1 MVTAKKV
8 HSAMIVDDSDAD
20 VYLASHFLKRSG
32 RFEHIW
38 GITAPEDALALFERY
53 DETSVSD
60 ERFPP
65 SLILLDINMPRMNG
79 FEFLEALQALNLRNA
94 PAVVIVSSSDH
105 ENDRTRAASSPL
117 VKDYLT
123 KPLSRSVASELADRF
138 HDND

>member
-1 MVTAKKV
+1 MQAAKMV
-8 HSAMIVDDSDAD
+8 HSALIVDDSDAD

-38 GITAPEDALALFERY
+38 GVTAPEDALAMFADY
-53 DETSVSD
+53 DATSADD

-65 SLILLDINMPRMNG
+65 TLILLDINMPRMNG
-79 FEFLEALQALNLRNA
+79 FEFLEALQALDLRAA

-105 ENDRTRAASSPL
+105 ENDKSRAASSPL
-117 VKDYLT
+117 VKDFIT
-123 KPLSRSVASELADRF
+123 KPLSRTVAAELADRF